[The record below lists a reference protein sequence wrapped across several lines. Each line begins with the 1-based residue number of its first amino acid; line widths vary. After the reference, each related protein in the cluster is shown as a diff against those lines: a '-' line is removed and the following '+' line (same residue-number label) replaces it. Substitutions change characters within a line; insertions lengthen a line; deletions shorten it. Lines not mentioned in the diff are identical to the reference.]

1 MGAGARTC
9 SPWSAETQKKIQDR
23 KQVLEKS
30 RDTIARFRRLRQ
42 AFEESTRSKADLC
55 LVGPETLSAMIAMRG
70 LPELLNITVEDTK
83 VIVTDRIKDDRLI
96 FINTTL

>member
-1 MGAGARTC
+1 
-9 SPWSAETQKKIQDR
+9 
-23 KQVLEKS
+23 
-30 RDTIARFRRLRQ
+30 
-42 AFEESTRSKADLC
+42 
-55 LVGPETLSAMIAMRG
+55 MIAMRG